1 MIKSTRAALLVL
13 GLLLALL
20 APAASA
26 QSESEA
32 LLSTPETL
40 QVHQVDASGA
50 LVELVVLSSTYQ
62 ASASDVSVIENGVE
76 VGVAAVTTATASNK
90 PHDLIFVVDTSNR
103 LVQGEVFSKIR
114 AALASEIE
122 KLPSNVQVGVI
133 AAGELGRV
141 QSGLSYDHAS
151 VARDVAAMGNSSS
164 SSLFDSIE
172 RAASMLD
179 NDPARL
185 RTVVVIAGGPD
196 TSSTS
201 TMAAARGRLVQ
212 LGAQLVSVSFD
223 GGDPALDI
231 IPLTTGCYVVQ
242 TSVDAQIGPAIAN
255 ATAVARDRLIISYK
269 GESAANR
276 TIRGDV
282 TVTVGAMSTQL
293 SHAGGVF
300 EDHLVA
306 LTPVLAVESTGLAF
320 FRTTLGLYTAV
331 GLSFVAA
338 ALLVWAL
345 GNLFAAGDTSLES
358 MLNRYAQGGD
368 AALDEEESNI
378 VQTALVKKAVQ
389 LSETFAEDKGFLIK
403 IEGSL
408 ERARLPLRAGEA
420 MGIYAAVVLL
430 AAILGLLLS
439 GSIIGALITALIFGF
454 FQVFA
459 VRFMARKRMKA
470 FEKQL
475 PDTLQLLA
483 GTLRAG
489 YSLPQGLEAVSKEIS
504 DPMGYELTR
513 VMTEARLGRELEDAL
528 NSTAERLESDD
539 FAWAVMAISIQRE
552 VGGNLNELLMT
563 VSDTMVARERLHG
576 EVAALTAEG
585 KLSAAILG
593 GLPPALGMVMYVMN
607 PAYISPLFTT
617 TIGKALIGVA
627 LTLMLIGMGWMK
639 KVITINV

>member
-1 MIKSTRAALLVL
+1 MPRS
-13 GLLLALL
+13 
-20 APAASA
+20 
-26 QSESEA
+26 
-32 LLSTPETL
+32 
-40 QVHQVDASGA
+40 
-50 LVELVVLSSTYQ
+50 
-62 ASASDVSVIENGVE
+62 
-76 VGVAAVTTATASNK
+76 
-90 PHDLIFVVDTSNR
+90 
-103 LVQGEVFSKIR
+103 
-114 AALASEIE
+114 
-122 KLPSNVQVGVI
+122 
-133 AAGELGRV
+133 
-141 QSGLSYDHAS
+141 
-151 VARDVAAMGNSSS
+151 
-164 SSLFDSIE
+164 
-172 RAASMLD
+172 
-179 NDPARL
+179 
-185 RTVVVIAGGPD
+185 
-196 TSSTS
+196 
-201 TMAAARGRLVQ
+201 
-212 LGAQLVSVSFD
+212 
-223 GGDPALDI
+223 
-231 IPLTTGCYVVQ
+231 
-242 TSVDAQIGPAIAN
+242 
-255 ATAVARDRLIISYK
+255 
-269 GESAANR
+269 
-276 TIRGDV
+276 
-282 TVTVGAMSTQL
+282 
-293 SHAGGVF
+293 
-300 EDHLVA
+300 
-306 LTPVLAVESTGLAF
+306 
-320 FRTTLGLYTAV
+320 
-331 GLSFVAA
+331 
-338 ALLVWAL
+338 
-345 GNLFAAGDTSLES
+345 
-358 MLNRYAQGGD
+358 
-368 AALDEEESNI
+368 
-378 VQTALVKKAVQ
+378 
-389 LSETFAEDKGFLIK
+389 
-403 IEGSL
+403 
-408 ERARLPLRAGEA
+408 
-420 MGIYAAVVLL
+420 VLL